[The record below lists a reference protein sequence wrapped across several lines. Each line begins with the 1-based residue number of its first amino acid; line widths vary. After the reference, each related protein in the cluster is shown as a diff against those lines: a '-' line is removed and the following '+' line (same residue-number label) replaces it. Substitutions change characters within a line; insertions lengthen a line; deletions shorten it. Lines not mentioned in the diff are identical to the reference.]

1 MKKLYNSPEVV
12 ITTFNTTDNTNIVY
26 VSAIQSPKTSTK
38 VGISGG
44 QFHR

>member
-26 VSAIQSPKTSTK
+26 VSAELSATNTYFSTC
-38 VGISGG
+38 
-44 QFHR
+44 RR